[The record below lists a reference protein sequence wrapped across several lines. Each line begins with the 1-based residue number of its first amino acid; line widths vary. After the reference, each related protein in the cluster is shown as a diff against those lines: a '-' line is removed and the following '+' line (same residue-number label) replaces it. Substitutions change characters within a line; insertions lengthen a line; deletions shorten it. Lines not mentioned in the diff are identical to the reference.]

1 MKKLLLLIFTAVKLT
16 SLSAC
21 ANQSNDFSIETLP
34 NNIEQVTVN
43 HYLSGEET
51 EWTIKDNDL
60 AKWKSWLEGLSAHQK
75 NFEEGNTPGDSDGG
89 EVYSFSINDGEVSV
103 SYIINGSDD
112 CYVLFESEWY
122 AVSNPT
128 NPF

>member
-1 MKKLLLLIFTAVKLT
+1 MKNFLLIFAVVILAL
-16 SLSAC
+16 LSAC
-21 ANQSNDFSIETLP
+21 ANQSNDFSIEALP
-34 NNIEQVTVN
+34 NNIEQVTVS

-51 EWTIKDNDL
+51 EWTIKGDDL
-60 AKWKSWLEGLSAHQK
+60 TKWKSWLEGLSARQK
-75 NFEEGNTPGDSDGG
+75 NFKEGNTPGDSNGG

-103 SYIINGSDD
+103 SYVINGSDD
-112 CYVLFESEWY
+112 CYLLFESEWY